1 MMRDKKLPSLYL
13 IPTVIISLGILV
25 MLLAA
30 LFVSAGQAKMLAE
43 TSRKK
48 PFEDYGL
55 ELPDD
60 FRSVY
65 RYKSPADGFHGDG
78 VTVSKYNIGGETD
91 FFKEF
96 KAKGNSEIEAQLSF
110 AMESADVPK
119 ELYPDLSGG
128 YTWKKYSCN
137 FSHNLL
143 VIYLKEQS
151 EAIFVETII

>member
-1 MMRDKKLPSLYL
+1 MVL
-13 IPTVIISLGILV
+13 I
-25 MLLAA
+25 LAA

-43 TSRKK
+43 TSAKK
-48 PFEDYGL
+48 SFEDYGL
-55 ELPDD
+55 ELPEDL
-60 FRSVY
+60 RSVY
-65 RYKSPADGFHGDG
+65 RYKSPVDGFHGDG
-78 VTVSKYNIGGETD
+78 VTVTKYNIGGETD

-96 KAKGNSEIEAQLSF
+96 KAKGNSEIEAQLSS

-128 YTWKKYSCN
+128 YTWKKYSYD

-143 VIYLKEQS
+143 VIYLKERG

>member
-1 MMRDKKLPSLYL
+1 MKNGKLPSLYL
-13 IPTVIISLGILV
+13 IPTVIISLGILAVILAV
-25 MLLAA
+25 M
-30 LFVSAGQAKMLAE
+30 FVSMGQAKMFAE
-43 TSRKK
+43 VSQKK

-55 ELPDD
+55 ELPED

-78 VTVSKYNIGGETD
+78 VTVTKYNIGGETD
-91 FFKEF
+91 FFKKF
-96 KAKGNSEIEAQLSF
+96 KAKGNSEIEVQLSL
-110 AMESADVPK
+110 AMESAEVPN

-128 YTWKKYSCN
+128 YTWKKYSYD

-143 VIYLKEQS
+143 VIYLKERG